1 MFRHFVDIAALD
13 VVGLAVI
20 PDQLNIFEKVLITLK
35 LSLDKVLATSLE
47 IVWLLD
53 NLWVVGKTELFPRYW
68 LLEIVGLWVIFNVV

>member
-68 LLEIVGLWVIFNVV
+68 LLEIVGLWVIFDVV

>member
-1 MFRHFVDIAALD
+1 MFSHFVDIAALD

-68 LLEIVGLWVIFNVV
+68 FLKIVGRWVIFDVI